1 MRGLS
6 CVLFG
11 VLAAIL
17 AAPMHFAKVLVSFVL
32 SGARRRVSLPL
43 ALASVLVVLAV
54 TNAEAAVRSRTVVR
68 GQAFRPQRVV
78 VNNFGGGHFGAQSF
92 GAFAAPGCHVNGV
105 QSFGV
110 QSFGFG
116 PRVVGFDAFGRPI
129 VSRF

>member
-1 MRGLS
+1 MRGVFKSL
-6 CVLFG
+6 
-11 VLAAIL
+11 LAICFALVCMLLL
-17 AAPMHFAKVLVSFVL
+17 AAPVMAHGPRFGPGFF
-32 SGARRRVSLPL
+32 RP
-43 ALASVLVVLAV
+43 
-54 TNAEAAVRSRTVVR
+54 T
-68 GQAFRPQRVV
+68 FRPQRVV

-129 VSRF
+129 VTRF